1 MSRTF
6 HASRADTTGWVL
18 LRTKLILGS
27 RTSFERNEL
36 LRNGE
41 SRQII
46 KRVED
51 NRTSLLSLRDTQS
64 QHTMISNATETWS
77 LFDRE
82 FDFDQDVITTNVYR
96 AALKSNIR
104 EASSRTMSQSRTLN
118 LNNTFLEMTPEDMQ
132 EDTETPLIPEA
143 QIQIDNSLPL
153 DWLQQ
158 SSSPHPVTEDP
169 NPPGQFMTRPEPDH
183 EQDPKIRT
191 DHRKSSRTSLESSMG
206 NITVSPG
213 ILAGYMSTTGRPSL
227 PPATGSL
234 GLPTRDRSGR
244 MQLTPAKKSNST
256 WKFRIPKLFTSP
268 SNVAIAN
275 LISPQDHSC
284 TTVDLFKVLLLG
296 IGEAGKSSLLKAFK
310 IGLEGG
316 YSLDE
321 RISFK
326 NIIFS
331 NIVLSMRV
339 ILEAMETFELPLD
352 DQKNEYHVQTIFLQP
367 EFTEA
372 DSLSR
377 EVWQAIEALWKD
389 SGVREAFERSNEY
402 QLNDSAARQVLSQ
415 AFA

>member
-1 MSRTF
+1 VSRAF

-153 DWLQQ
+153 DWL
-158 SSSPHPVTEDP
+158 
-169 NPPGQFMTRPEPDH
+169 
-183 EQDPKIRT
+183 
-191 DHRKSSRTSLESSMG
+191 
-206 NITVSPG
+206 
-213 ILAGYMSTTGRPSL
+213 
-227 PPATGSL
+227 
-234 GLPTRDRSGR
+234 
-244 MQLTPAKKSNST
+244 
-256 WKFRIPKLFTSP
+256 RI
-268 SNVAIAN
+268 
-275 LISPQDHSC
+275 
-284 TTVDLFKVLLLG
+284 
-296 IGEAGKSSLLKAFK
+296 
-310 IGLEGG
+310 
-316 YSLDE
+316 
-321 RISFK
+321 
-326 NIIFS
+326 
-331 NIVLSMRV
+331 
-339 ILEAMETFELPLD
+339 
-352 DQKNEYHVQTIFLQP
+352 
-367 EFTEA
+367 
-372 DSLSR
+372 
-377 EVWQAIEALWKD
+377 
-389 SGVREAFERSNEY
+389 
-402 QLNDSAARQVLSQ
+402 RQVSS
-415 AFA
+415 